1 MLRCKVCHKKISLLE
16 SIIATCRCNETFCN
30 MHRIDHDCA
39 FDYKENYKKNNK
51 LVACVA
57 DKLSDKI

>member
-1 MLRCKVCHKKISLLE
+1 
-16 SIIATCRCNETFCN
+16 

-39 FDYKENYKKNNK
+39 FDYKENYKNNNK